1 MQKELDNN
9 YGRRA
14 TGKLLQLSQVR
25 TQLKSR
31 ALPSCRFLDTNLLH
45 DGFEGAQKRAR
56 ASVNPSDQLVRR
68 CKSRLQA
75 S

>member
-14 TGKLLQLSQVR
+14 TANYYSFR
-25 TQLKSR
+25 NCSQLKYR
-31 ALPSCRFLDTNLLH
+31 ALPSCRFLDTNLLL

-56 ASVNPSDQLVRR
+56 ARERGSNRATGETR
-68 CKSRLQA
+68 
-75 S
+75 